1 MPAKLH
7 TNSPTNNDKTMIE
20 LTSKHTPILRCNLHK
35 LNEIMVYSGSI
46 KDDLRPL

>member
-20 LTSKHTPILRCNLHK
+20 LTSKHTPILRCNLH
-35 LNEIMVYSGSI
+35 SGSI